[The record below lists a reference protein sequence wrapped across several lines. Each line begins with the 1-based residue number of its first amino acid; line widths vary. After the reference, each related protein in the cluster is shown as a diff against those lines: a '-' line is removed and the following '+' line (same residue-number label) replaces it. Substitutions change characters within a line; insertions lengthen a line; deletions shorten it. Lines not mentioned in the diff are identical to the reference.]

1 MSGHAGSL
9 ADAGGAADP
18 RTPAATAH
26 DPVASAPVYPEVT
39 TEPLP
44 GEVQGLTSES
54 VAGDVTALPLTL
66 APAEAVAIP
75 GVTAPVAHVEPAGPS
90 AWERLGEEVLTWFK
104 TLASAAVYATLIV
117 TFICQVARVE
127 GHSMSPTLEDNDR
140 LIVNKLIYR
149 LSVPQRD
156 DIVMLYY
163 PVNPDKSFVKRVIA
177 KENDTVR
184 IVDGKVYV
192 RRAARG
198 RLRPTDLSQPRG
210 LRHDDG
216 EAGVLLRDG
225 RPPQQ
230 QLGQPRVGP
239 VSYTHLTLPTNREV

>member
-1 MSGHAGSL
+1 M
-9 ADAGGAADP
+9 
-18 RTPAATAH
+18 
-26 DPVASAPVYPEVT
+26 
-39 TEPLP
+39 
-44 GEVQGLTSES
+44 
-54 VAGDVTALPLTL
+54 
-66 APAEAVAIP
+66 
-75 GVTAPVAHVEPAGPS
+75 VEPIGPS
-90 AWERLGEEVLTWFK
+90 AWERLGEEILTWFK

-127 GHSMSPTLEDNDR
+127 GHSMSPTLENDDR

-192 RRAARG
+192 NGEARRGRVRAADV
-198 RLRPTDLSQPRG
+198 PQPRG
-210 LRHDDG
+210 LRLDHG
-216 EAGVLLRDG
+216 EAGLLLRDG
-225 RPPQQ
+225 RPSQQ
-230 QLGQPRVGP
+230 QLGQPRVGRGAP
-239 VSYTHLTLPTNREV
+239 QVHHRQGPAALVASLDGAHLLLADRARALRGSPRP